1 MMFFIMGQ
9 ITLNKPVFYDTD
21 CLECFLFVDAGNILE
36 ELFSKIIIPEQVYS
50 EIMAEN
56 TPTIVKKNFKNLKNR
71 FVEIKEISFL
81 SQEYTTYNLI
91 KKGLWSK
98 TGKICGSGESAAITL
113 AHLNNGLVASN
124 NLSDVEEYIESLDI
138 ELITSSMILSKAVER
153 DIISKENT
161 DDLWKGMINK
171 GIKLPKES
179 FSDYFDELYETD
191 CEKFLNNK
199 S

>member
-1 MMFFIMGQ
+1 MGQ

-21 CLECFLFVDAGNILE
+21 CLECFLFVDAGHILE

-50 EIMAEN
+50 EIIAEN
-56 TPTIVKKNFKNLKNR
+56 TPAIVKKNFKNLKNR

-153 DIISKENT
+153 DIISKENAN
-161 DDLWKGMINK
+161 DLWKGMINK
-171 GIKLPKES
+171 GIKLPKKS

-191 CEKFLNNK
+191 CERFLNNK

>member
-9 ITLNKPVFYDTD
+9 ITLNKPVFYDAD
-21 CLECFLFVDAGNILE
+21 CLECFLFVDAGYILE

-56 TPTIVKKNFKNLKNR
+56 TPAIVKKNFKNLKNR

-153 DIISKENT
+153 DIISKENAN
-161 DDLWKGMINK
+161 DLWKGMINK

-191 CEKFLNNK
+191 CERFLNNK
-199 S
+199 T

>member
-1 MMFFIMGQ
+1 MIFFIMGQ

-21 CLECFLFVDAGNILE
+21 CLECFLFVDAGYILE

-56 TPTIVKKNFKNLKNR
+56 TPSIVKTNFKNLKNR

-81 SQEYTTYNLI
+81 SQEYNTYNLI

-113 AHLNNGLVASN
+113 AHLNKGLVASN

-153 DIISKENT
+153 DIISKENAN
-161 DDLWKGMINK
+161 DLWKGMINK
-171 GIKLPKES
+171 GIKLPKKS
-179 FSDYFDELYETD
+179 FSDYSDELYETD
-191 CEKFLNNK
+191 CERFLNNK

>member
-1 MMFFIMGQ
+1 MGQ

-21 CLECFLFVDAGNILE
+21 CLECFLFVDAGHILE

-56 TPTIVKKNFKNLKNR
+56 TPAIVKTNFKNLKNR

-153 DIISKENT
+153 DIISKENAN
-161 DDLWKGMINK
+161 DLWKGMINK

-191 CEKFLNNK
+191 CERFLNNK

>member
-21 CLECFLFVDAGNILE
+21 CLECFLFVDAGHILE

-56 TPTIVKKNFKNLKNR
+56 TPAIVKKNFKNLKNR

-113 AHLNNGLVASN
+113 AHLNNGIVASN

-153 DIISKENT
+153 DIISKENA

-191 CEKFLNNK
+191 CERFLNNK

>member
-1 MMFFIMGQ
+1 MGQ

-21 CLECFLFVDAGNILE
+21 CLECFLFVDAGHILE

-56 TPTIVKKNFKNLKNR
+56 TPAIVKKNFKNLKNR

-153 DIISKENT
+153 DIISKENAN
-161 DDLWKGMINK
+161 DLWKGMINK

-191 CEKFLNNK
+191 CERFLNNK

>member
-21 CLECFLFVDAGNILE
+21 CLECFLFVDAGHILE

-56 TPTIVKKNFKNLKNR
+56 TPAIVKTNFKNLKNR

-153 DIISKENT
+153 DIISKENAN
-161 DDLWKGMINK
+161 DLWKGMINK

-191 CEKFLNNK
+191 CERFLNNK

>member
-1 MMFFIMGQ
+1 MGQ

-21 CLECFLFVDAGNILE
+21 CLECFLFVDAGHILE

-50 EIMAEN
+50 EIMVEN
-56 TPTIVKKNFKNLKNR
+56 TPAIVKTNFKNLKNR

-153 DIISKENT
+153 DIISKENAN
-161 DDLWKGMINK
+161 DLWKGMINK

-191 CEKFLNNK
+191 CERFLNNK

>member
-1 MMFFIMGQ
+1 MFFIMEQ

-56 TPTIVKKNFKNLKNR
+56 TPAIVKKNFKNLKNR

-153 DIISKENT
+153 DIISKENA

>member
-1 MMFFIMGQ
+1 M
-9 ITLNKPVFYDTD
+9 TLIKPVFYDTD
-21 CLECFLFVDAGNILE
+21 CLECFLFVDAGHILE

-56 TPTIVKKNFKNLKNR
+56 TPAIVKKNFKNLKNR

-138 ELITSSMILSKAVER
+138 ELLTSSMILSKAVEKN
-153 DIISKENT
+153 IVSENAANG
-161 DDLWKGMINK
+161 LWKGMIK
-171 GIKLPKES
+171 EGIDLPKNS
-179 FSDYFDELYETD
+179 FNEYYDELYESD
-191 CEKFLNNK
+191 CERFLK
-199 S
+199 GER

>member
-1 MMFFIMGQ
+1 MFFIMEQ

-21 CLECFLFVDAGNILE
+21 CLECFLFVDAGHILE

-56 TPTIVKKNFKNLKNR
+56 TPAIVKKNFKNLKNR

-153 DIISKENT
+153 DIISKENAN
-161 DDLWKGMINK
+161 DLWKGMINK

-191 CEKFLNNK
+191 CERFLNNK

>member
-1 MMFFIMGQ
+1 MFFIMGQ

-21 CLECFLFVDAGNILE
+21 CLECFLFVDAGHILE

-56 TPTIVKKNFKNLKNR
+56 TPAIVKKNFKNLKNR

-153 DIISKENT
+153 DIISKENA
-161 DDLWKGMINK
+161 DDLWKGMIDK

-191 CEKFLNNK
+191 CERFLNNK

>member
-1 MMFFIMGQ
+1 MFFIMGQ

-21 CLECFLFVDAGNILE
+21 CLECFLFVDAGHILE

-56 TPTIVKKNFKNLKNR
+56 TPAIVKTNFKNLKNR

-98 TGKICGSGESAAITL
+98 TGKICGSGESADITL

-124 NLSDVEEYIESLDI
+124 NLSDVEEYIERLDI

-153 DIISKENT
+153 DIISKENA

-191 CEKFLNNK
+191 CERFLNNK

>member
-1 MMFFIMGQ
+1 MGQ

-21 CLECFLFVDAGNILE
+21 CLECFLFVDAGHILE
-36 ELFSKIIIPEQVYS
+36 ELFSKIIIPEQIYS

-56 TPTIVKKNFKNLKNR
+56 TPAIVKTNFKNLKNR

-153 DIISKENT
+153 DIISKENAN
-161 DDLWKGMINK
+161 DLWKGMINK
-171 GIKLPKES
+171 GIKLPKKS

-191 CEKFLNNK
+191 CERFLNNK

>member
-1 MMFFIMGQ
+1 MFFIMGQ

-21 CLECFLFVDAGNILE
+21 CLECFLFVDAGHILE

-56 TPTIVKKNFKNLKNR
+56 TPAIVKKNFKNLKNR

-153 DIISKENT
+153 DIISKENAN
-161 DDLWKGMINK
+161 DLWKGMINK
-171 GIKLPKES
+171 GIKLPKKS

-191 CEKFLNNK
+191 CERFLNNK

>member
-21 CLECFLFVDAGNILE
+21 CLECFLFVDAGHILE

-56 TPTIVKKNFKNLKNR
+56 TPAIVKKNFKNLKNR

-98 TGKICGSGESAAITL
+98 TGKICGSDESAAITL

-191 CEKFLNNK
+191 CERFLNNK

>member
-21 CLECFLFVDAGNILE
+21 CLECFLFVDAGHILE

-56 TPTIVKKNFKNLKNR
+56 TPAIVKKNFKNLKNR

-138 ELITSSMILSKAVER
+138 ELITSSMILSKADER
-153 DIISKENT
+153 DIISKENA

-191 CEKFLNNK
+191 CERFLNNK

>member
-21 CLECFLFVDAGNILE
+21 CLECFLFVDAGHILE

-56 TPTIVKKNFKNLKNR
+56 TPAIVKKNFKNLKNR

-153 DIISKENT
+153 DIISKENA

>member
-1 MMFFIMGQ
+1 MFFIMGQ

-21 CLECFLFVDAGNILE
+21 CLECFLFVDAGHILE

-56 TPTIVKKNFKNLKNR
+56 TPAIVKKNFKNLKNR

-153 DIISKENT
+153 DIISKENA

>member
-1 MMFFIMGQ
+1 MMFFIIGQ

-21 CLECFLFVDAGNILE
+21 CLECFLFVDAGHILE

-56 TPTIVKKNFKNLKNR
+56 TPAIVKKNFKNLKNR

-153 DIISKENT
+153 DIISKENA

-191 CEKFLNNK
+191 CERFLNNK

>member
-1 MMFFIMGQ
+1 MMFFIMEQ

-56 TPTIVKKNFKNLKNR
+56 TPAIVKKNFKNLKNR

-153 DIISKENT
+153 DIISKENA

>member
-1 MMFFIMGQ
+1 MFFIMGQ

-21 CLECFLFVDAGNILE
+21 CLECFLFVDAGHILE

-50 EIMAEN
+50 EIMVEN
-56 TPTIVKKNFKNLKNR
+56 TPAIVKTNFKNLKNR

-153 DIISKENT
+153 DIISKENAN
-161 DDLWKGMINK
+161 DLWKGMINK

-191 CEKFLNNK
+191 CERFLNNK

>member
-9 ITLNKPVFYDTD
+9 ISLNKPVFYDTD
-21 CLECFLFVDAGNILE
+21 CLECFLFVDAGHILE

-56 TPTIVKKNFKNLKNR
+56 TPAIVKKNFKNLKNR

-153 DIISKENT
+153 DIISKESA

-191 CEKFLNNK
+191 CERFLNNK

>member
-21 CLECFLFVDAGNILE
+21 CLECFLFVDAGHILE

-56 TPTIVKKNFKNLKNR
+56 TPAIVKKNFKNLKNR

-153 DIISKENT
+153 DIISKENAN
-161 DDLWKGMINK
+161 DLWKGMINK

-191 CEKFLNNK
+191 CERFLNNK

>member
-1 MMFFIMGQ
+1 MGQ

-21 CLECFLFVDAGNILE
+21 CLECFLFVDAGHILE

-56 TPTIVKKNFKNLKNR
+56 TPAIVKKNFKNLKNR

-91 KKGLWSK
+91 KKDLWSK

-153 DIISKENT
+153 DIISKENA

-191 CEKFLNNK
+191 CERFLNNK

>member
-21 CLECFLFVDAGNILE
+21 CLECFLFVDAGHILE
-36 ELFSKIIIPEQVYS
+36 ELFSKIIIPEQAYS
-50 EIMAEN
+50 EIIAEN
-56 TPTIVKKNFKNLKNR
+56 TPAIVKKNFKNLKNR

-153 DIISKENT
+153 DIISKENA

-191 CEKFLNNK
+191 CERFLNNK

>member
-1 MMFFIMGQ
+1 MFFIMGQ

-21 CLECFLFVDAGNILE
+21 CLECFLFVDAGHILE

-56 TPTIVKKNFKNLKNR
+56 TPAIVKKNLKNLKNR

-153 DIISKENT
+153 DIISKESA

-191 CEKFLNNK
+191 CERFLNNK

>member
-1 MMFFIMGQ
+1 MFFIMGQ

-21 CLECFLFVDAGNILE
+21 CLECFLFVDAGHILE

-56 TPTIVKKNFKNLKNR
+56 TPAIVKKNFKNLKNR

-91 KKGLWSK
+91 KKGFWSQ
-98 TGKICGSGESAAITL
+98 TGKCCGDGESAAMAL
-113 AHLNNGLVASN
+113 AHLNNGIVASN

-138 ELITSSMILSKAVER
+138 ELLTSSMILSKAVEKN
-153 DIISKENT
+153 IVSENAANG
-161 DDLWKGMINK
+161 LWKGMIK
-171 GIKLPKES
+171 EGIDLPKNS
-179 FSDYFDELYETD
+179 FNEYYDELYESD
-191 CEKFLNNK
+191 CERFLK
-199 S
+199 GER

>member
-56 TPTIVKKNFKNLKNR
+56 TPAIVKKNFKNLKNR

-153 DIISKENT
+153 DIISKENA

>member
-21 CLECFLFVDAGNILE
+21 CLECFLFVDAGHILE

-56 TPTIVKKNFKNLKNR
+56 TPAIVKKNFKNLKNR

-153 DIISKENT
+153 DIISKENA

-191 CEKFLNNK
+191 CERFLNNK

>member
-21 CLECFLFVDAGNILE
+21 CLECFLFVDAGHILE

-50 EIMAEN
+50 EIIAEN
-56 TPTIVKKNFKNLKNR
+56 TPAIVKKNFKNLKNR

-153 DIISKENT
+153 DIISKENA

-191 CEKFLNNK
+191 CERFLNNK

>member
-1 MMFFIMGQ
+1 MFFIMGQ

-21 CLECFLFVDAGNILE
+21 CLECFLFVDAGHILE

-50 EIMAEN
+50 EIMVEN
-56 TPTIVKKNFKNLKNR
+56 TPAIVKKNFKNLKNR

-153 DIISKENT
+153 DIISKENA

-191 CEKFLNNK
+191 CERFLNNK